1 MVFETVYFGD
11 WLEAELRPTLIQII
25 ARVTPLIFVGP
36 ELSRDPAWLDITSF
50 ADGLRAATAGR
61 GVDVVLNLLSGELL
75 HTSWRCV
82 APGGTF
88 IELGKRD
95 AAARCKL
102 AMDPLDDNRAFIRID
117 MARLAVLD
125 GAEIR
130 QLLDRIVYLYRGMV
144 LTPNTPSRA
153 FPCKEIQKA
162 FQSLSRIGG
171 LVHLAM
177 VLADVEMPRITVIEW
192 QAAAAPR
199 IAGTWNPHRA
209 LCNGGDGGEDFFV
222 LIGSMLVVT
231 GRAGQANYA
240 AANAFLDS
248 FVQF

>member
-1 MVFETVYFGD
+1 MGFGHGTFAFPGRSFGVNEVRIILCHFPLEYDFKLSAGMPTQPVRWGFEV
-11 WLEAELRPTLIQII
+11 LANPA
-25 ARVTPLIFVGP
+25 ARMM
-36 ELSRDPAWLDITSF
+36 SF

-61 GVDVVLNLLSGELL
+61 GVDVVLNSLSGELL

-82 APGGTF
+82 ALGGTF

-102 AMDPLDDNRAFIRID
+102 AMDPLDDNRAFIGID
-117 MARLAVLD
+117 MARLVVLD
-125 GAEIR
+125 GAEIG
-130 QLLDRIVYLYRGMV
+130 QLLDRIVHLYRGRV
-144 LTPNTPSRA
+144 LTLITPSRA

-162 FQSLSRIGG
+162 FQCFAKVTHIGKI
-171 LVHLAM
+171 V
-177 VLADVEMPRITVIEW
+177 
-192 QAAAAPR
+192 AAAAPK

-222 LIGSMLVVT
+222 LIGSMFGVT
-231 GRAGQANYA
+231 GRAGQSNYA

-248 FVQF
+248 LVQF